1 MQTDGDEQATSKSGD
16 RHSIGLVGAVAIG
29 IGGMVGG
36 GIFAVLGVAATDA
49 GGATPLAFLVG
60 GLISVLTAISYSKL
74 SVAYPS
80 AGGTVAFVDRI
91 FGINELTGSL
101 NVVLW
106 AGYVATT
113 ALYASAFGHYSATL
127 FPGGTDP
134 TVLLLRGLIFAGI
147 LLPWLINLSN
157 AGLVARTEGAIVIIK
172 LIILGVVIAAGVP
185 AVSPTKLAPSSWPS
199 LMAVVAAGMLIFV
212 AYEGFELIA
221 NASAD
226 VRDRSRTLPR
236 AFALAVGIV
245 IVLYVLVSAVVVGS
259 LTPAQISKSAD
270 FALAQAA
277 SATLG
282 SIGFRLVAVAAILAT
297 LSAINATLYGAAR
310 LSYTIASVGELPDRF
325 ERLKWNEPI
334 GLHITAGAGLAIAVG
349 LPLTSIS
356 ALASAIFLIVF
367 TVTNAAAFRVGR
379 QAGVRRGLAAA
390 GVIGCAGSLVVLLVR
405 SGRHDPAALLT
416 LFSLL
421 ALALGAEHLILK
433 RRPQRHNRP
442 LISID
447 GD

>member
-1 MQTDGDEQATSKSGD
+1 METNGDDQATSRPGGKP
-16 RHSIGLVGAVAIG
+16 SIGLIGAVAIG

-36 GIFAVLGVAATDA
+36 GIFAVLGVAAMDA

-60 GLISVLTAISYSKL
+60 GLVSVLTAISYSKL
-74 SVAYPS
+74 SVAFPS

-91 FGINELTGSL
+91 FGINQLTGSL

-127 FPGGTDP
+127 FPGGTNP
-134 TVLLLRGLIFAGI
+134 SAILLRALIFTGI
-147 LLPWLINLSN
+147 LLPWLVNLTN
-157 AGLVARTEGAIVIIK
+157 AGLIAKTEGAIVVIK
-172 LIILGVVIAAGVP
+172 LIILGVVITAGVP
-185 AVSPTKLAPSSWPS
+185 AVSPTKLAPGSWPS

-226 VRDRSRTLPR
+226 VRDPRRTLPR
-236 AFALAVGIV
+236 AFGLSVGIV

-259 LTPAQISKSAD
+259 LTPAQITRTAD

-277 SATLG
+277 FATLG
-282 SIGFRLVAVAAILAT
+282 SVGFKLVAVAAMLAT

-310 LSYTIASVGELPDRF
+310 LSYTIATVGELPDRF
-325 ERLKWNEPI
+325 ERLEWNEPI
-334 GLHITAGAGLAIAVG
+334 GLHITAGAGLVIAIA

-367 TVTNAAAFRVGR
+367 MVVNAAAFRVGR
-379 QAGVRRGLAAA
+379 KAGVKRGIAAA
-390 GVIGCAGSLVVLLVR
+390 GAIGCAGSLVVLLVR
-405 SGRHDPAALLT
+405 SGKNDPVALAALAG
-416 LFSLL
+416 LL

-433 RRPQRHNRP
+433 RRPQRRNRP
-442 LISID
+442 LINLD
-447 GD
+447 P